1 MSSVNLEKIY
11 KAYEDIDA
19 AGNEEDSLAKVKGSY
34 EALIAAAHGE
44 SNCKR
49 LAAQFIPRFFG
60 KFPGFHETAIDALF
74 DLCEDQDLNVRL
86 TVIKHLPNVVKES
99 KKYSLRITD
108 ALVQLLQNGSSQELL
123 VVKKA
128 IEQVIRI
135 DPQASLRF
143 IIQQAIVGSTEVKK
157 HTINFLS
164 VDLNKFKNELF
175 DQYKDLEQ
183 FLADEIQKVLHEA
196 EFFELEIFISMLSS
210 LKVYGNNKSKLQ
222 DLSNSLINAIVTD
235 KETFDPIDEKIFQKF
250 VLCGKTILKFFENGV
265 SGTEFLTLLI
275 KILPYKIY
283 SKLNEKQQI
292 TVLHYLAE
300 CASTSLNEETMKA
313 AAPLIKDLFI
323 NEIPAPPEEAIAED
337 PKLNLPKVESIV
349 YSLYAFASKIPDV
362 SEGEQISSRFR
373 YLYSFAITCL
383 QRIRNTM
390 NDLQKQQQKDQESL
404 EKVKKAENERV
415 VTNNILEMVKELMKP
430 AKNRFYKKIALSW
443 KKPIQTSTAS
453 SSSPTITKSSKE
465 TKRSIESNVT
475 TLPTR
480 NKIQKTSKD
489 PPNIR
494 SQNFKTSHIIL
505 KKAENERVVTNN
517 ILEMVKEL
525 MKPAKNRF
533 YKKIALSWKK
543 PIQTSTASSSSP
555 TITKSS
561 KETKRSIESN
571 VTTLPTRNKIQKTSK
586 DPPNIRSQNF
596 KTSHIIRQSNKMSPK
611 HGGSSGNM
619 RNNGGAR
626 SFKIDRNSN
635 KERNIYVPPP
645 RRGT

>member
-1 MSSVNLEKIY
+1 FGILIPISKMSETSSVSLEKIY

-19 AGNEEDSLAKVKGSY
+19 AGNDEESLAKVKGSY
-34 EALIAAAHGE
+34 EALIAAAHAE

-60 KFPGFHETAIDALF
+60 KFPDFHETAIDALF

-175 DQYKDLEQ
+175 DQHKDLEQ
-183 FLADEIQKVLHEA
+183 FFADEIQKVLHEA

-210 LKVYGNNKSKLQ
+210 LKVYENNKSKLQ
-222 DLSNSLINAIVTD
+222 DLSKSLINAIVTE
-235 KETFDPIDEKIFQKF
+235 KETFDPNDENFFQKF
-250 VLCGKTILKFFENGV
+250 VLCGKTILKLFENGV
-265 SGTEFLTLLI
+265 SGTEFLSLLI
-275 KILPYKIY
+275 KILPYQTY

-300 CASTSLNEETMKA
+300 CASTSLDDEIMKA

-323 NEIPAPPEEAIAED
+323 NEIPAPPKEAMAED
-337 PKLNLPKVESIV
+337 PKLNLSKAESIV
-349 YSLYAFASKIPDV
+349 YSLYVFASKIPDV
-362 SEGEQISSRFR
+362 AEGEQINS
-373 YLYSFAITCL
+373 
-383 QRIRNTM
+383 
-390 NDLQKQQQKDQESL
+390 
-404 EKVKKAENERV
+404 
-415 VTNNILEMVKELMKP
+415 
-430 AKNRFYKKIALSW
+430 
-443 KKPIQTSTAS
+443 
-453 SSSPTITKSSKE
+453 
-465 TKRSIESNVT
+465 RSIESDVT

-480 NKIQKTSKD
+480 NKIQKTSRDK
-489 PPNIR
+489 PNIQP
-494 SQNFKTSHIIL
+494 QNS
-505 KKAENERVVTNN
+505 
-517 ILEMVKEL
+517 
-525 MKPAKNRF
+525 
-533 YKKIALSWKK
+533 
-543 PIQTSTASSSSP
+543 
-555 TITKSS
+555 
-561 KETKRSIESN
+561 
-571 VTTLPTRNKIQKTSK
+571 
-586 DPPNIRSQNF
+586 
-596 KTSHIIRQSNKMSPK
+596 KTSHIIRQPNKMSPK

-619 RNNGGAR
+619 RNSGGSGSAR
-626 SFKIDRNSN
+626 PLKIDRNSN
-635 KERNIYVPPP
+635 KERHIYVPPP

>member
-60 KFPGFHETAIDALF
+60 KFPDFHETAIDALF

-235 KETFDPIDEKIFQKF
+235 KETFDPNDEKIFQKF

-404 EKVKKAENERV
+404 E
-415 VTNNILEMVKELMKP
+415 ELMKP

-453 SSSPTITKSSKE
+453 
-465 TKRSIESNVT
+465 
-475 TLPTR
+475 
-480 NKIQKTSKD
+480 
-489 PPNIR
+489 
-494 SQNFKTSHIIL
+494 
-505 KKAENERVVTNN
+505 
-517 ILEMVKEL
+517 
-525 MKPAKNRF
+525 
-533 YKKIALSWKK
+533 
-543 PIQTSTASSSSP
+543 SSSSP

>member
-1 MSSVNLEKIY
+1 MSETSSVSLEKIY

-19 AGNEEDSLAKVKGSY
+19 AGNDEESLAKVKGSY
-34 EALIAAAHGE
+34 EALIAAAHAE

-60 KFPGFHETAIDALF
+60 KFPDFHETAIDALF

-175 DQYKDLEQ
+175 DQHKDLEQ
-183 FLADEIQKVLHEA
+183 FFADEIQKVLHEA

-210 LKVYGNNKSKLQ
+210 LKVYENNKSKLQ
-222 DLSNSLINAIVTD
+222 DLSKSLINAIVTE
-235 KETFDPIDEKIFQKF
+235 KETFDPNDENFFQKF
-250 VLCGKTILKFFENGV
+250 VLCGKTILKLFENGV
-265 SGTEFLTLLI
+265 SGTEFLSLLI
-275 KILPYKIY
+275 KILPYQTY

-300 CASTSLNEETMKA
+300 CASTSLDDEIMKA

-323 NEIPAPPEEAIAED
+323 NEIPAPPKEAMAED
-337 PKLNLPKVESIV
+337 PKLNLSKAESIV
-349 YSLYAFASKIPDV
+349 YSLYVFASKIPDV
-362 SEGEQISSRFR
+362 AEGEQINS
-373 YLYSFAITCL
+373 
-383 QRIRNTM
+383 
-390 NDLQKQQQKDQESL
+390 
-404 EKVKKAENERV
+404 
-415 VTNNILEMVKELMKP
+415 
-430 AKNRFYKKIALSW
+430 
-443 KKPIQTSTAS
+443 
-453 SSSPTITKSSKE
+453 
-465 TKRSIESNVT
+465 RSIESDVT

-480 NKIQKTSKD
+480 NKIQKTSRDK
-489 PPNIR
+489 PNIQP
-494 SQNFKTSHIIL
+494 QNS
-505 KKAENERVVTNN
+505 
-517 ILEMVKEL
+517 
-525 MKPAKNRF
+525 
-533 YKKIALSWKK
+533 
-543 PIQTSTASSSSP
+543 
-555 TITKSS
+555 
-561 KETKRSIESN
+561 
-571 VTTLPTRNKIQKTSK
+571 
-586 DPPNIRSQNF
+586 
-596 KTSHIIRQSNKMSPK
+596 KTSHIIRQPNKMSPK

-619 RNNGGAR
+619 RNSGGSGSAR
-626 SFKIDRNSN
+626 PLKIDRNSN
-635 KERNIYVPPP
+635 KERHIYVPPP